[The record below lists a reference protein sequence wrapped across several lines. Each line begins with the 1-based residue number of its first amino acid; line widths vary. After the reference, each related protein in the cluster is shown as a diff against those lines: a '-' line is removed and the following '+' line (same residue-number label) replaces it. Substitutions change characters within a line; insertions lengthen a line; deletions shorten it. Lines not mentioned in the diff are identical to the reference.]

1 MVGKICLVVGRCG
14 MTLLMTFAKMVK
26 SLTGKL
32 PIGHNPHTS
41 ANDKENRMKTGDLVR
56 MNEEDYPR
64 YKGKV
69 GVVVEERR
77 VDCFVVNV
85 DGKDHPFFIHRT
97 LMEKV
102 N

>member
-1 MVGKICLVVGRCG
+1 
-14 MTLLMTFAKMVK
+14 MTMLKVTP
-26 SLTGKL
+26 SLS
-32 PIGHNPHTS
+32 TS
-41 ANDKENRMKTGDLVR
+41 GKENRMKAGDLVR
-56 MNEEDYPR
+56 MNEEDYPK

-69 GVVVEERR
+69 GVLVEERR

-97 LMEKV
+97 SMERA

>member
-1 MVGKICLVVGRCG
+1 
-14 MTLLMTFAKMVK
+14 
-26 SLTGKL
+26 
-32 PIGHNPHTS
+32 
-41 ANDKENRMKTGDLVR
+41 MKTGDLVR
-56 MNEEDYPR
+56 MNEEYYPK

-97 LMEKV
+97 SMEGV

>member
-1 MVGKICLVVGRCG
+1 MKA
-14 MTLLMTFAKMVK
+14 TAW
-26 SLTGKL
+26 
-32 PIGHNPHTS
+32 IGQTPT
-41 ANDKENRMKTGDLVR
+41 NDRENSMKTGDLVR
-56 MNEEDYPR
+56 MNEEDYPK

-97 LMEKV
+97 SMEGV

>member
-1 MVGKICLVVGRCG
+1 
-14 MTLLMTFAKMVK
+14 
-26 SLTGKL
+26 
-32 PIGHNPHTS
+32 
-41 ANDKENRMKTGDLVR
+41 MKTGDLVR

-69 GVVVEERR
+69 GVVVDERR

-85 DGKDHPFFIHRT
+85 DGKDHPFFIHKT
-97 LMEKV
+97 SMEGV

>member
-1 MVGKICLVVGRCG
+1 
-14 MTLLMTFAKMVK
+14 
-26 SLTGKL
+26 
-32 PIGHNPHTS
+32 
-41 ANDKENRMKTGDLVR
+41 MKTGDLVR
-56 MNEEDYPR
+56 MNEEDYPK

-97 LMEKV
+97 SMEEER
-102 N
+102 